1 MHRSTVLVSITAVIA
16 LFVVYRHRANI
27 QRLLAGTESKIGQ
40 KAATGPAHSA
50 APKT

>member
-1 MHRSTVLVSITAVIA
+1 VSITAVIA
-16 LFVVYRHRANI
+16 VFVIYRHRANI

-40 KAATGPAHSA
+40 KAPAASVHTA